1 MKDSDTHAMPSPI
14 EGVGRWIFWGFLLI
28 AAYFLL
34 TEHRAHVVPYLPF
47 VLLLACPLLHMFH
60 GHGGHGGH
68 GGDQGHEVEPQKQL
82 ASGGA
87 MMRIEEAPKKT
98 ASGSAHHH

>member
-1 MKDSDTHAMPSPI
+1 MIDHSHDSRVSS
-14 EGVGRWIFWGFLLI
+14 GGGYRRWVFWAFLLI

-34 TEHRAHVVPYLPF
+34 TEHRAHVVQFLPF

-68 GGDQGHEVEPQKQL
+68 EDKERKQ
-82 ASGGA
+82 
-87 MMRIEEAPKKT
+87 P
-98 ASGSAHHH
+98 